1 MRKIKK
7 GSTVQLEGKA
17 FKVAGIFSIHGGDK
31 YVLLD
36 YVPPLETHFL
46 VAMLSEVTK

>member
-1 MRKIKK
+1 MAKIKK
-7 GSTVQLEGKA
+7 GSTVKLEGKT
-17 FKVAGIFSIHGGDK
+17 FKVAGVFSMHGGDK

-46 VAMLSEVTK
+46 VSMLSEVIK